1 MRSIRPNHFDP
12 RVDDRFSSGTGK
24 TAAYGAVA
32 RLMPMRYSE
41 LAARGRACDSR
52 LLLTG
57 QWAEVGSNL
66 AAFSSDTVIDS
77 KESIWR

>member
-1 MRSIRPNHFDP
+1 
-12 RVDDRFSSGTGK
+12 
-24 TAAYGAVA
+24 
-32 RLMPMRYSE
+32 MPMRYSE